1 MTAYDAGLAN
11 VFPVL
16 ETKQVGDLSAF
27 AESHFLQTGN
37 LCVMR
42 VGENTGEIPAVKTIH
57 SRPLSAFVGSQKGI
71 EFEENGPELVSMN
84 SEIDYIPLET
94 REFIPYGIDHSVDS
108 SPVEQKAK
116 KGPKSHK
123 DTDIIRGPNV
133 PKALLKYYIQRHKLF
148 SKYDQG
154 ILLNYHS
161 WFSVTCEAIAQH
173 MANRFKH
180 NLVIDAFCGSG
191 GNTIQFALAGCKVI
205 AIDLCSETLKLCMN
219 NARIYNVEHM
229 ITFVHGDFLELNLD
243 EYLDSNDVG
252 VFASPPWGGV
262 KYLQTENLG
271 LGALPVSGFDIIT
284 KIREYSCAIMLYL
297 PRNINIQDCIDTGC
311 KEIETVFLDTRNK
324 GLAVYY
330 R

>member
-11 VFPVL
+11 VFTVL

-27 AESHFLQTGN
+27 AESHFLKTGK
-37 LCVMR
+37 LYDMR
-42 VGENTGEIPAVKTIH
+42 VGENFGEIQAVKSIH
-57 SRPLSAFVGSQKGI
+57 SRPSSAIVGSQKGI
-71 EFEENGPELVSMN
+71 QWQENGPELVTVN

-94 REFIPYGIDHSVDS
+94 LECITSGIDHSVDIG
-108 SPVEQKAK
+108 PVTQKPK
-116 KGPKSHK
+116 KRSKSYRN
-123 DTDIIRGPNV
+123 TEIIRGPNV
-133 PKALLKYYIQRHKLF
+133 PKALLKYYNQRYKLF
-148 SKYDQG
+148 SKFDQG

-173 MANRFKH
+173 MASRFKH
-180 NLVIDAFCGSG
+180 RLIIDAFCGSG

-219 NARIYNVEHM
+219 NARIYNVEQL
-229 ITFVHGDFLELNLD
+229 ITFVHGDFLKLNLD
-243 EYLDSNDVG
+243 EYLDSDDIG
-252 VFASPPWGGV
+252 VFASPPWGGI

-284 KIREYSCAIMLYL
+284 QSREYSSAIMLYL
-297 PRNINIQDCIDTGC
+297 PKNINVQDCIDTGC

-330 R
+330 K